1 MTPISSAY
9 DYVHATSGPITTY
22 AMSQSYRRRPA
33 RLWNQAIAPQ
43 FAARY
48 GQLDAVL
55 GWQGLARFSEATVVG
70 DGYLF
75 TSDGTLISD
84 SIPGGPHA
92 PWPANQRAAQEQFDR
107 SRATSSPAISSERPA
122 LLLRQI
128 GAGNY
133 GHWLMDAL
141 PRFIAAQRALP
152 DLDEVWVHPRNL
164 DLARQTIQMIAPAV
178 AVKPLT
184 DRVRFA
190 QLWWPSLC
198 SDPPAVHSPASVPDL
213 RRAFTGRARTS
224 ASPRRLFVVRDD
236 VGNRRLTN
244 DEAVWTML
252 ERRGFTRINCGSM
265 SISEQID
272 TFIGADVIVGLLGAS
287 LTNALFSHNL
297 KRFIVLCPST
307 MPALF
312 YWDLAHHL
320 SVDVDLIFGRVIDT
334 HNPTGSDFELPIDM
348 LEQALDSTC

>member
-1 MTPISSAY
+1 MTLISSAL
-9 DYVHATSGPITTY
+9 DYVRATGGPITTY
-22 AMSQSYRRRPA
+22 ATSQSYRRRPA

-55 GWQGLARFSEATVVG
+55 GWQGLVRFSEATVVG

-92 PWPANQRAAQEQFDR
+92 PWPTNQRAAHEQFDR
-107 SRATSSPAISSERPA
+107 LGASTQAITSERPA
-122 LLLRQI
+122 LLLRQV

-152 DLDEVWVHPRNL
+152 ELDEVWVHPRNL
-164 DLARQTIQMIAPAV
+164 DLAQRTLQMIAPGV
-178 AVKPLT
+178 AVRPLA
-184 DRVRFA
+184 DSVRFA
-190 QLWWPSLC
+190 HLWWPALC

-213 RRAFTGRARTS
+213 RRAFAGWARRS
-224 ASPRRLFVVRDD
+224 ASPRHLFVGRDD

-244 DEAVWTML
+244 DDAVWTVL
-252 ERRGFTRINCGSM
+252 EKRGFTRVNCGSM

-272 TFIGADVIVGLLGAS
+272 TFFGADIVVGILGAS
-287 LTNALFSHNL
+287 LTNALFSRSL

-320 SVDVDLIFGRVIDT
+320 SVDIDLIFGRAIDA
-334 HNPTGSDFELPIDM
+334 HNPTGSDFELPISV
-348 LEQALDSTC
+348 LEQVLDSTC